1 MRSRTSVHYGA
12 LRTGTKEFSS
22 WLGRFDFCHSGN
34 PVDRMSCCSLGGCR
48 MINLS
53 AFTAGINRR
62 AALCAATLG
71 LYAAVVGAP
80 VLAADAGNG
89 KRVAVRCARPATSSL
104 PTSVPFKEIAD
115 RPNFSEPGLV
125 TFLLNPHA

>member
-1 MRSRTSVHYGA
+1 
-12 LRTGTKEFSS
+12 
-22 WLGRFDFCHSGN
+22 
-34 PVDRMSCCSLGGCR
+34 

-125 TFLLNPHA
+125 TFLLNPHAKMPNMSLTRIEANDIADYIRTLR